1 MNIILPENIFT
12 SVIALSL
19 PETMKKI
26 LKFHPASTISAE
38 LEKNRSN
45 IALISATDILNHREL
60 FISQK
65 YGLSFEGSLCN
76 TYIYFSEDRSV
87 KFLNIAGDV
96 SSSEVILSKILF
108 KELYNLETE
117 VGLSVS
123 LSKDTNNLILTG
135 NQNFY
140 QDRLFDGI
148 SFSEE
153 IIELLSMPYVNF
165 VLASTNE
172 SLVKE
177 LETVLLKK
185 IPEVYDNFDKLEQY
199 FSFSERTL
207 KYIKQNIA
215 SLVLEFDGRDV
226 EAFNQLLQLPY
237 FYGIVK
243 DIIEPNFVK

>member
-26 LKFHPASTISAE
+26 LSFHPASSISAE
-38 LEKNRSN
+38 LEKDRSN
-45 IALISATDILNHREL
+45 IALIPATDILNHREL
-60 FISQK
+60 FVSRK
-65 YGLSFEGSLCN
+65 YGVSFEGSLSN
-76 TYIYFSEDRSV
+76 TYIYFSENRSV
-87 KFLNIAGDV
+87 KLLNIAGDV

-123 LSKDTNNLILTG
+123 LNKDTNNLILAG
-135 NQNFY
+135 KANFY
-140 QDRLFDGI
+140 KDRLFDGI

-153 IIELLSMPYVNF
+153 IIELLSLPYVNF
-165 VLASTNE
+165 VLASANE
-172 SLVKE
+172 HLVQE
-177 LETVLLKK
+177 LETILLKK
-185 IPEVYDNFDKLEQY
+185 IPEVYNNFEKLDQY

-215 SLVLEFDGRDV
+215 SLVLEFDGQDV
-226 EAFNQLLQLPY
+226 EAFNQLLMLPY
-237 FYGIVK
+237 YYGIVN
-243 DIIEPNFVK
+243 DIIEPKFI